1 VLQKFMRS
9 LCQLSTR
16 WHQQFF
22 RTAEL
27 TGHQHCLRQ
36 LQPLLVRPY
45 RVARGRRGEVKA
57 TPVKRD
63 VIVREYDQLGKDAST
78 RTLVDPR
85 TEIQRDEEALVA
97 KINELEKELAI
108 MREGPFGPN
117 SELIQSVPKEYRA
130 QVLKELEEA
139 GLMNLED
146 EDFTQDPE
154 FEKVMDDDGIFE
166 DDHDE
171 KQPAPRRTAVTL
183 RIPKRQKE
191 YVKKFNVAL
200 ENVGQGDS
208 KVSAHLV
215 LWQWYLRCQQHVS
228 NFSNVIPEDVWQ
240 VLWKSVLERA
250 YRPKHVIVLAKDMQA
265 ADMELDGNQK
275 LAYIEALLA
284 ENDAAQAL
292 SYWKEVQSWFEQDS
306 ELSSRYWP
314 LGVRLYATLGRP
326 KKAQEIAFG
335 ALTKGS
341 VTDGEIL
348 VPVVSAWAN
357 SDRPNAE
364 EKVWACYLQLRRL
377 MGNLMNVNL
386 YQKVSGALLQ
396 SGHADMALAVYKD
409 MISSQEKSVDDSTDI
424 YRQAI
429 DHFQDVQPGAITEE
443 NINRVGLSALTI
455 FPKRFQNKFF
465 FGSWIKMLIGRGDI
479 DAAAT
484 VVELMYERGVKLDAK
499 HLNGIVG
506 AWLREGS
513 PIARQKAEALA
524 WSMVNARVELV
535 KRRMERTSDVSLL
548 TPGIDTATG
557 AVRESTRHLPAFL
570 RRAAPPAN
578 IETFSILLLHYTR
591 RSDTSEAENLTQVMT
606 GPADM
611 RPNSFIMNH
620 WLYNALRSADVQGV
634 WDKYSSL
641 KQQIKP
647 DLETFAALWD
657 TAKVQ
662 YDSSRIARAEAFP
675 HARLLFAEMVDW
687 LESLSK
693 KQLAAAK
700 EDFSKDLYETIIRCF
715 QLSSDTNGLLCA
727 MHGLKAHFNVYPDI
741 TTTRTVMF
749 LVSRTLPKTALTGP
763 ARMRQRRAHLQNSL
777 KMISGILDAVAA
789 QRQVDLIEQGIDLE
803 KLDPEDQISKQAQLD
818 ILSDFLLT
826 IRQRSKLGDGNLQHD
841 VQAVAKSMKVDSKII
856 DFKCLRRS
864 EGSDDVD

>member
-1 VLQKFMRS
+1 MRG

-27 TGHQHCLRQ
+27 TGHRQCLRH
-36 LQPLLVRPY
+36 LQPLLIRPY

-63 VIVREYDQLGKDAST
+63 VIVREYDQLGKDATT

-85 TEIQRDEEALVA
+85 TEIQQDEEALVA

-130 QVLKELEEA
+130 QVLKELEEV
-139 GLMNLED
+139 GMMNLED
-146 EDFTQDPE
+146 EDFTQDAE
-154 FEKVMDDDGIFE
+154 FEKIMDDDGIFE
-166 DDHDE
+166 DEPDA
-171 KQPAPRRTAVTL
+171 KQPAPRKRAVTL
-183 RIPKRQKE
+183 QIPKRQQE
-191 YVKKFNVAL
+191 YVKKFNIAL
-200 ENVGQGDS
+200 ENVGQGDT
-208 KVSAHLV
+208 KVTTHLI

-275 LAYIEALLA
+275 LAYIEALLT

-292 SYWKEVQSWFEQDS
+292 TYWKGVQSCFKENS
-306 ELSSRYWP
+306 ELSARYWP
-314 LGVRLYATLGRP
+314 IGVRLYATLGRP
-326 KKAQEIAFG
+326 RKAQEVAFC
-335 ALTKGS
+335 ALSDGR
-341 VTDGEIL
+341 VTDGQIL
-348 VPVVSAWAN
+348 VAVLSAWAN
-357 SDRPNAE
+357 SSGPNVE
-364 EKVWACYLQLRRL
+364 EKVWACYLQLRSL
-377 MGNLMNVNL
+377 MGDRMNVNL
-386 YQKVSGALLQ
+386 YQKISGALLQ
-396 SGHADMALAVYKD
+396 SGHADMALAVFKD
-409 MISSQEKSVDDSTDI
+409 MISSQEKSAVDSTDI

-429 DHFQDVQPGAITEE
+429 DHFQDVQPGAVTEE
-443 NINRVGLSALTI
+443 HINRVGLSTLTT
-455 FPKRFQNKFF
+455 FPKRFHNKFF
-465 FGSWIKMLIGRGDI
+465 FGSWIKMLIGRGEI
-479 DAAAT
+479 DAAAN

-499 HLNGIVG
+499 HMNGIVG

-513 PIARQKAEALA
+513 LTARQKAEALA

-535 KRRMERTSDVSLL
+535 KRRTQRTADVSFSTHCVDVAADGL
-548 TPGIDTATG
+548 G
-557 AVRESTRHLPAFL
+557 ENTRHLPAFL

-591 RSDTSEAENLTQVMT
+591 RSDTSEADKLTQVMT

-620 WLYNALRSADVQGV
+620 WLYNSLRSADLQGV

-641 KQQIKP
+641 KHEIRP

-662 YDSSRIARAEAFP
+662 YDSSRIARAEVFP
-675 HARLLFAEMVDW
+675 HARILFAEMVNW
-687 LESLSK
+687 LENLGK

-727 MHGLKAHFNVYPDI
+727 MHGLKAKFNIYPDI
-741 TTTRTVMF
+741 TTTRTIMF
-749 LVSRTLPKTALTGP
+749 LVSRTLPKTVLTGP

-789 QRQVDLIEQGIDLE
+789 QRQVDLIEQGIDLDQ
-803 KLDPEDQISKQAQLD
+803 LDPEDPVSKQAQLD

-826 IRQRSKLGDGNLQHD
+826 IRQRSKHGNGNLQDD
-841 VQAVAKSMKVDSKII
+841 VKAVAKTMKVDSESI
-856 DFKCLRRS
+856 DFNCLRRS
-864 EGSDDVD
+864 